1 MKILQVKINALASKE
16 VKENIEQEVMESI
29 SKGFIIHDNS
39 VELNVLEFD
48 EIKVVE

>member
-1 MKILQVKINALASKE
+1 MKVLQVKINGIMPKDTKE
-16 VKENIEQEVMESI
+16 KIKKEVMEGI
-29 SKGFIIHDNS
+29 SKGVVIHDNS